1 MGYPPVNRAKKG
13 VENPPWKYIYIHH
26 VPNGKPWVFHIFIMY
41 IHIYMYNIFKYI
53 YIFTYYSSLPQSIN
67 TWWSKPKKCV
77 TPARM
82 KKLPGLSHQN
92 DDVNKEKWLGE
103 IHIDPELPTFGTS
116 LGWLWYVDLMK
127 HGWKLFQYQGCP
139 RLLVD
144 TVPWSKIR
152 LVKLQSHIRVRS
164 IPCLFRSTQISWDNF
179 T

>member
-1 MGYPPVNRAKKG
+1 MKV
-13 VENPPWKYIYIHH
+13 YIYIHH

-41 IHIYMYNIFKYI
+41 IHIYICIIYLNIYI

-127 HGWKLFQYQGCP
+127 HGWKLFQDQGCP

-152 LVKLQSHIRVRS
+152 LVELQSHIRVRS

>member
-13 VENPPWKYIYIHH
+13 VENPPWKYIYIY
-26 VPNGKPWVFHIFIMY
+26 IMFRTGNPGYSTYLLCIY
-41 IHIYMYNIFKYI
+41 IYICIIYLNI

-103 IHIDPELPTFGTS
+103 IHIDPELLTFGTS

-152 LVKLQSHIRVRS
+152 LVELQSHIRVRS